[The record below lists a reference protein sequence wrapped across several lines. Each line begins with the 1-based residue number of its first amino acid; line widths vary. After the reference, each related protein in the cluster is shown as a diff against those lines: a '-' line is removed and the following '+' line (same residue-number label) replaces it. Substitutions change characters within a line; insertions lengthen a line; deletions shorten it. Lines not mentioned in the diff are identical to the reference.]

1 LSATLM
7 LRESFGL
14 NAESQWIED
23 AIDRM
28 LEKGYRTADI
38 AEPGGRVV
46 SGSEFT
52 AKIRSELQAAPVQ
65 HAQRSSGA

>member
-1 LSATLM
+1 M

-23 AIDRM
+23 AIDRI

-46 SGSEFT
+46 GGSEFT
-52 AKIRSELQAAPVQ
+52 AKIRSELQAAPAQ